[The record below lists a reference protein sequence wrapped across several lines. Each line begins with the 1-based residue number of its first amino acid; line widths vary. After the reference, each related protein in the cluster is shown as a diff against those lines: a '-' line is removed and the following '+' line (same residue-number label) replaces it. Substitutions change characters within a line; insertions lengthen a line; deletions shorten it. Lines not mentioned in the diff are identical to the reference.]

1 MKGKIKKI
9 SQKLSKYLLT
19 FNTLITVFS
28 CSASSIN
35 KSLKNITE
43 SEYGKSDTECT
54 SIMLLEQPK
63 ILIHDKDC
71 PIESLKTLSENL
83 DVSKNKLDTSSKA
96 VIESS
101 SFEILKRNVDNLYD
115 LLFTTTD
122 EIVINHDY
130 YQYWTEGKKKDILE
144 KLDLKINEN
153 EAINTSYLQWGK
165 DMKTPIIKENFY
177 SIVELFSQL
186 NIIFS
191 NVKQINDK
199 PVLCAIK
206 KFTIPIRDYYVDF
219 SLKNWDNTIEYLNSV
234 CHDSDGKEFLIC
246 NSKKNTIFL
255 ILGKNKK
262 YLLGINPKYC
272 EDSNGDIGTI
282 SDFIKV
288 FKSNCICRDV
298 FKELYDIKIKKIG
311 TESPHI
317 VFIDKKTKEENSL
330 ECDISIDVL
339 KKKFDF

>member
-1 MKGKIKKI
+1 MERKVKKFL
-9 SQKLSKYLLT
+9 QKLSKYLLT
-19 FNTLITVFS
+19 FNALITVFS
-28 CSASSIN
+28 CSANSI
-35 KSLKNITE
+35 KNITE
-43 SEYGKSDTECT
+43 SEYEKSDTGFT
-54 SIMLLEQPK
+54 SIQLLEQPN
-63 ILIHDKDC
+63 ILINDKDC
-71 PIESLKTLSENL
+71 HIELSKTSSESL
-83 DVSKNKLDTSSKA
+83 DVDKNKLDTCSEA

-101 SFEILKRNVDNLYD
+101 SFEVLKSNVNKLYE
-115 LLFTTTD
+115 LLFTHKND
-122 EIVINHDY
+122 IVIKHDY
-130 YQYWTEGKKKDILE
+130 YQYWTEEKKKDIL
-144 KLDLKINEN
+144 KRLDLKINEN
-153 EAINTSYLQWGK
+153 KTIKTSYLQWGK
-165 DMKTPIIKENFY
+165 DMKTPITKENFY

-219 SLKNWDNTIEYLNSV
+219 SLRNWDRTIEYLNSV
-234 CHDSDGKEFLIC
+234 CHDSNGKEFLIC

-272 EDSNGDIGTI
+272 EESDGDIGTI
-282 SDFIKV
+282 SDFIKI

-298 FKELYDIKIKKIG
+298 FKELYDIKVEEIG
-311 TESPHI
+311 TKSPHV

-330 ECDISIDVL
+330 ECDISIDDL
-339 KKKFDF
+339 RQNFFIE